1 MNKMDAV
8 EQGPADFFC
17 KAPDSK
23 HFWLR
28 RLCVSVTAVELGRR
42 VCVCVCVCG
51 VNTQECVWLYSSE
64 VLIMVSEKKTE

>member
-23 HFWLR
+23 HFRLR

-42 VCVCVCVCG
+42 VCVCVCVC
-51 VNTQECVWLYSSE
+51 VWCE
-64 VLIMVSEKKTE
+64 HAGMRVAVLQRGFVHGL